1 MKYNQQTLAIFLKEL
16 EERGYVRKESCYKNE
31 TFGYWK
37 SFGEIVVEDN
47 NFDENVVGKS
57 VEQPT
62 TCQYQI
68 AILIYD
74 LSLFTVPREDDFPI
88 TVKYEFVIGASHV
101 LDTATVSIADEKMT
115 VKWFEVFCK
124 ELYDKLFEGFLFE
137 KQKFVKWEATELLK
151 KINRALGIDITQKN
165 RKRLYVYA
173 RFIFFHKVKKNTN
186 MNLVDIGN
194 LIGKDH
200 ASVIHGLKEYEKLK
214 KYPDFNK
221 IRNKINNFLLE
232 DNNGTYLV

>member
-1 MKYNQQTLAIFLKEL
+1 M
-16 EERGYVRKESCYKNE
+16 
-31 TFGYWK
+31 
-37 SFGEIVVEDN
+37 
-47 NFDENVVGKS
+47 
-57 VEQPT
+57 
-62 TCQYQI
+62 
-68 AILIYD
+68 
-74 LSLFTVPREDDFPI
+74 
-88 TVKYEFVIGASHV
+88 
-101 LDTATVSIADEKMT
+101 
-115 VKWFEVFCK
+115 
-124 ELYDKLFEGFLFE
+124 FEGFLFE

-186 MNLVDIGN
+186 LNLVDIGN

>member
-16 EERGYVRKESCYKNE
+16 QERGYVRRKSCYKNE
-31 TFGYWK
+31 SFGYWK
-37 SFGEIVVEDN
+37 SFGEIMSEISAVDGSSEEN
-47 NFDENVVGKS
+47 N
-57 VEQPT
+57 VEQPPA
-62 TCQYQI
+62 CQYQI

-74 LSLFTVPREDDFPI
+74 FSGFAMHEDEEFPI
-88 TVKYEFVIGASHV
+88 KVKYEFVIGARHV
-101 LDTATVSIADEKMT
+101 LDMASASIADEKMT
-115 VKWFEVFCK
+115 VKWFEVFCR

-151 KINRALGIDITQKN
+151 KINRALGIDIAQKN

-173 RFIFFHKVKKNTN
+173 RFIFIHKVKKNTSL
-186 MNLVDIGN
+186 NLVEIGN
-194 LIGKDH
+194 IIGKDH
-200 ASVIHGLKEYEKLK
+200 ASVIHALKEYEKLK